1 MVWDVS
7 HNASAAQL
15 TKVYL
20 DGPLKLVLRIGLV
33 LVLALII
40 RAITH
45 RIINRVIRG
54 AANSSLPER
63 LRRKPGRLRMPGRRA
78 RKAVTH
84 FGHPGDPPAG
94 SGAETPAPETSA
106 SSLIAQANVR
116 RHQRV
121 HALGSILG
129 SIASIAIFGVAG
141 MTILGDLG
149 MNLAPILASA
159 GVLGVALGFGAQS
172 LVGDFLA
179 GISMLLEDQYGVGDV
194 INVGVATGTV
204 EAVGLRITTLRD
216 VNGVVW
222 HVRNGTV
229 QSVGNHSQ
237 GWSRAVVD
245 FPIPYSQDISEIREI
260 MTEIIAAMWAE
271 PEWQGLILEQPQVWG
286 IQSLTSSEVVWRLV
300 AMTSPLRQPDVER
313 ELRERLKVALDARG
327 ITTAPAMVSV
337 TGTATPNE
345 AAAAAANAATTTA
358 PPAPPPARS

>member
-7 HNASAAQL
+7 HSASAAQL
-15 TKVYL
+15 TRVYFA
-20 DGPLKLVLRIGLV
+20 GPVNLVLRIAFV

-40 RAITH
+40 RATTH
-45 RIINRVIRG
+45 RIIDRVIRQ

-63 LRRKPGRLRMPGRRA
+63 LRRKPGGLRLPGRSA
-78 RKAVTH
+78 RKALTH
-84 FGHPGDPPAG
+84 FGHPGDHPAG
-94 SGAETPAPETSA
+94 SGAKPPASEPGA
-106 SSLIAQANVR
+106 GALIAQANER

-129 SIASIAIFGVAG
+129 SGASIAIFGVAG

-149 MNLAPILASA
+149 VNLAPILASA

-222 HVRNGTV
+222 HVRNGTL
-229 QSVGNHSQ
+229 QSVGNQSQ

-260 MTEIIAAMWAE
+260 MTEVIAEMWAE
-271 PEWQGLILEQPQVWG
+271 PEWQGLILEEPQVWG
-286 IQSLTSSEVVWRLV
+286 IQSLSSSEVVWRLV

-313 ELRERLKVALDARG
+313 ELRERIKVTLDAHG

-337 TGTATPNE
+337 TGAGSAQE
-345 AAAAAANAATTTA
+345 SAAAAASTA
-358 PPAPPPARS
+358 MTSSSAPPPSATP